1 MELRHLRY
9 FVAVAEEGSLT
20 VAAERR
26 LHTAQ
31 PSLSRQMR
39 DLEYEVGTQLM
50 VRSARGVELTA
61 AGRVFL
67 DHARLALIQ
76 VEAAREAARRAAEPT
91 KPSFALGFLTGQEL
105 DWLPEAMRILHDEL
119 PNMQVTISSQ
129 YSPDLADALMRGK
142 LDVAFMRPEA
152 RAPDLTYRLVRKEP
166 LVAVLPSDHRLA
178 SREAIDAREIAGETF
193 ISVSN
198 TAPTLRI
205 VIDDYLKSIGLDI
218 RPDHEVDNIAMAM
231 SLVAST
237 RGVALLPAYVR
248 NFMPWSVISRPIMG
262 DPPTIDLVIGYSK
275 ANASPTLKLFLSR
288 ADELI
293 GRVSKRLS
301 HPADEAR
308 EREESRQETREK
320 SWISEAEH
328 RAKHRANLR
337 ANIQDNLRET
347 LDESPG
353 KSP

>member
-50 VRSARGVELTA
+50 VRSARGIELTA
-61 AGRVFL
+61 AGKVFL
-67 DHARLALIQ
+67 DHARLALAQ

-91 KPSFALGFLTGQEL
+91 KPSFALGVLTGQEM

-152 RAPDLTYRLVRKEP
+152 GAPDLTYRVVTKEP

-178 SREAIDAREIAGETF
+178 SRKAIDTREIAGETF

-198 TAPTLRI
+198 TAPTLRA
-205 VIDDYLKSIGLDI
+205 VIDDYLKRIGLDI
-218 RPDHEVDNIAMAM
+218 RPDHEVDNLAMAM

-237 RGVALLPAYVR
+237 RGVALLPAYAR
-248 NFMPWSVISRPIMG
+248 HFLPWSVISRPIKG
-262 DPPTIDLVIGYSK
+262 DPPTIDRVIGYNK

-288 ADELI
+288 ADALI
-293 GRVSKRLS
+293 ARVSKKLS
-301 HPADEAR
+301 DPAGG
-308 EREESRQETREK
+308 
-320 SWISEAEH
+320 SEGNA
-328 RAKHRANLR
+328 
-337 ANIQDNLRET
+337 
-347 LDESPG
+347 P
-353 KSP
+353 